1 MGWGAGRAEGR
12 HPQATHARRHAR
24 INKWHACLGSYKENV
39 CSRDVQE
46 GKVLGKDDVDGDGLE
61 MVMANVS

>member
-1 MGWGAGRAEGR
+1 MAGDAQ
-12 HPQATHARRHAR
+12 QALS
-24 INKWHACLGSYKENV
+24 IVIVYKWHACLGSYKENV